1 VPVLAR
7 AVTAFASAEI
17 PADEVLVKGWLATVG
32 AAVVWDFES
41 CMAVGTRQVEL
52 ARASGALAVLAVG
65 VNTLCQVVA
74 WAGNFDEAELLVA
87 EARVVTEATGT
98 HIAPYGMLVLS
109 ALRGREDEAFEL
121 IDATI
126 ERATAKGQGIAVQYA
141 HWARSVI
148 LNALGRYEE
157 ALAEAEQA
165 SDDTPQLYVASW
177 ALSERVE
184 AATRSGKTGSA
195 AEALERLAQQTRGA
209 DTGWALGLAAR
220 SRALLNEGETAENCY
235 LEAIDQLARGGPP
248 PDLARAHLLY
258 GEWLRREGRRVDA
271 RIQLRTA
278 HALFSSI
285 GMEAFAERTR
295 RELLATG
302 EIVRKRTVDTV
313 GELTQQERQIAL
325 LASDGLSNPEVG
337 NRLFISPRTVEWHL
351 RKVFAKLNI
360 SSRKE
365 LRTALQAPVV
375 LSQRT

>member
-1 VPVLAR
+1 
-7 AVTAFASAEI
+7 
-17 PADEVLVKGWLATVG
+17 
-32 AAVVWDFES
+32 VVWDFES

-285 GMEAFAERTR
+285 GMEAFAERSR

-325 LASDGLSNPEVG
+325 LARDGLSNPEVG